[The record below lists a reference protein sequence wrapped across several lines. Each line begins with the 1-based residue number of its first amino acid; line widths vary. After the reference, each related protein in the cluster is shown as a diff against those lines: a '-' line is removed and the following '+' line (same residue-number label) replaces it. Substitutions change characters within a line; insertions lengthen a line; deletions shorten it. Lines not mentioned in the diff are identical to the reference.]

1 MAYRARWGGAVL
13 SALLLSLVCASC
25 AVLSGLD
32 GYSQAACSGACDGG
46 ADRSAPRDAFADA
59 NLNGY
64 DEGVDAPDV
73 LADDETEAAGDA
85 AGDEQP
91 VVPSDGGTEDAP
103 TEAGCALGTPA
114 HCSAC
119 GVACSSGTGA
129 PTCSNSTCSYAC
141 AAGRQDCNAST
152 APNTDGCECSG
163 TACCGT
169 GCQTVHSSGLASPAN
184 YYDCSATGNTTQ
196 TQAMAACAGTGGS
209 GCAAKNVSCGGILGF
224 GGTSTSAACGTV
236 GGTCYCWVYSGQN
249 AGQAHVGSNGC
260 TIACGSGSTWN

>member
-1 MAYRARWGGAVL
+1 NSSTGDLEELPTNASTPVRFWSSFWGSSSSLLLVGSRARLDALIRGGPCARAPRRRAARRLRPSRLPPARRGSSPPTRHVAAGEGRSGWRAPPPCPASAVLSRYCETMAYRARWGGAVL

-152 APNTDGCECSG
+152 
-163 TACCGT
+163 
-169 GCQTVHSSGLASPAN
+169 
-184 YYDCSATGNTTQ
+184 
-196 TQAMAACAGTGGS
+196 
-209 GCAAKNVSCGGILGF
+209 
-224 GGTSTSAACGTV
+224 
-236 GGTCYCWVYSGQN
+236 
-249 AGQAHVGSNGC
+249 
-260 TIACGSGSTWN
+260 